1 MLLALALLAGLALPA
16 PSAGLYFYVTEGQHR
31 CFLEEVPQDTLVV
44 AQYKNPDLIGS
55 IDGQPSHSVRVTVTS
70 PSSNTVLATSLEK
83 EGRVAFTSDVGGEF
97 SLCFSSNSSRWF
109 SSPRKFK
116 LDLSINVG
124 EMAIDYA
131 EVAKREH
138 LTDLELEVRKL
149 NDKAKDVLNEMKYQK
164 DREARFRDTSESS
177 NGRVMWWSLFQ
188 MAVLVVAG
196 VWQVM
201 YMRDFL
207 QKKKDR

>member
-1 MLLALALLAGLALPA
+1 MAPNWEGAHRRHWLGPHAPAPPPPPPLRIRKQLGLSSSALTRVHPALPQK
-16 PSAGLYFYVTEGQHR
+16 V
-31 CFLEEVPQDTLVV
+31 
-44 AQYKNPDLIGS
+44 
-55 IDGQPSHSVRVTVTS
+55 
-70 PSSNTVLATSLEK
+70 
-83 EGRVAFTSDVGGEF
+83 
-97 SLCFSSNSSRWF
+97 
-109 SSPRKFK
+109 
-116 LDLSINVG
+116 DLSINVG

>member
-1 MLLALALLAGLALPA
+1 MQLRGSGLQIAWVVAARVPTNA
-16 PSAGLYFYVTEGQHR
+16 TPPSA
-31 CFLEEVPQDTLVV
+31 D
-44 AQYKNPDLIGS
+44 D
-55 IDGQPSHSVRVTVTS
+55 HS
-70 PSSNTVLATSLEK
+70 LQ
-83 EGRVAFTSDVGGEF
+83 GRVAFTSDMGGEF

-109 SSPRKFK
+109 SSPRKFVSCLSSSRCRQLSDAHWPRRPGIARFTPAAPSVPQK
-116 LDLSINVG
+116 VDLSIDVG

>member
-1 MLLALALLAGLALPA
+1 
-16 PSAGLYFYVTEGQHR
+16 
-31 CFLEEVPQDTLVV
+31 
-44 AQYKNPDLIGS
+44 
-55 IDGQPSHSVRVTVTS
+55 
-70 PSSNTVLATSLEK
+70 
-83 EGRVAFTSDVGGEF
+83 
-97 SLCFSSNSSRWF
+97 
-109 SSPRKFK
+109 
-116 LDLSINVG
+116 
-124 EMAIDYA
+124 MAIDYA